1 MAVTGAEPFAGRADT
16 NIDLKR
22 RGTEKYPLI
31 VCFMNREKYNCLMN

>member
-1 MAVTGAEPFAGRADT
+1 MAVTGAKPFADMPDT

-31 VCFMNREKYNCLMN
+31 VCFMNREKYNYLMN